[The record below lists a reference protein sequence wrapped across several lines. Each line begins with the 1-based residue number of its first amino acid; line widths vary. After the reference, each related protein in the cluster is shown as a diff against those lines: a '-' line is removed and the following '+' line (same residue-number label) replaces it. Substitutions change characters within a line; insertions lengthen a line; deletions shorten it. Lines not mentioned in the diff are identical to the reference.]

1 MLTFHVFTDL
11 SQKKFNNYLPLL
23 LSGKFE
29 SKDKQREASQK
40 FPAEV
45 TQLCFK
51 HHPPGK

>member
-29 SKDKQREASQK
+29 SKDEISREKQVK
-40 FPAEV
+40 NF
-45 TQLCFK
+45 LLK
-51 HHPPGK
+51 